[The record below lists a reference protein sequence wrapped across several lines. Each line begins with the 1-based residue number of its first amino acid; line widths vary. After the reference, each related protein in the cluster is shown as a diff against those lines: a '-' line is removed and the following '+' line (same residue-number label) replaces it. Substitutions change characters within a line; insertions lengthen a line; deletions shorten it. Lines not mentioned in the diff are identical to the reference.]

1 MDDQAIKNEIV
12 YAMVRKRITGGN
24 KKQVTTIVGMP
35 LPSHLEGRGK
45 ALIDDLVQD
54 GVVERYGGGHR
65 ANVRLSSLDAGVAYL
80 RANDGEVPFGFE

>member
-12 YAMVRKRITGGN
+12 YTMVRKRVTGGH
-24 KKQVTTIVGMP
+24 KKQVTTLVGMA

-45 ALIDDLVQD
+45 DLVDDLVQV

-65 ANVRLSSLDAGVAYL
+65 ANVRLCSLDAGISYL
-80 RANDGEVPFGFE
+80 ERNDGEVPFGFD